1 MLQLASFALRV
12 PSAEAVLPAFQTRVP
27 SVKWLHMHISS
38 KGCVLNRGAHA
49 VTQDGYDG
57 SCEEVPSQHCDLEI
71 WSRLTEWHSCGRL
84 VRTLYSSL
92 WIKSYKT
99 DPLRA
104 FQGGLVLWRSS
115 SYLSILWLKNKL
127 YFPSELNSVSFCR
140 LKWHWAGGPL

>member
-27 SVKWLHMHISS
+27 SVKLLHMHISS

-71 WSRLTEWHSCGRL
+71 WSRLTE
-84 VRTLYSSL
+84 
-92 WIKSYKT
+92 
-99 DPLRA
+99 
-104 FQGGLVLWRSS
+104 
-115 SYLSILWLKNKL
+115 
-127 YFPSELNSVSFCR
+127 
-140 LKWHWAGGPL
+140 